1 MTTPSPGASPGPSP
15 SHPLAD
21 AWGDLLDGLREAAD
35 TVLGPQG
42 AQSTLEEAEGFR
54 FLTRLASAAFD
65 MFVEYGDTAHPAFVR
80 LMTPRRKFY
89 GDNPDTFYDYASIQ
103 GRRRYRIAG
112 TRGTTS
118 YLAFCIYGRTEDG
131 QTRIVANV
139 SDRDFPVDTDGRF
152 ELVMS
157 LEAPP
162 ANDRAIWVQ
171 LEPDVEAVIARQYF
185 LDHDAE
191 QPAEFSIVCEDD
203 VPVPAPLAIEP
214 LARRVRAAG
223 DFVRNGTTFSAHIAD
238 DLARQPNE
246 LTVESEA
253 AAVAAFY
260 PTPDNKYVGGWYR
273 LGADDAL
280 VVEGTPPDTRYWS
293 LLLMSRWMESLDTE
307 HHRTIINNH
316 QAALEPDGSFRI
328 VVAHRDPGLP
338 NWLDTAGHTE
348 GYVLFRWM
356 QASGITPPTFR
367 VAKLGHLDGP
377 A

>member
-1 MTTPSPGASPGPSP
+1 VGATSSDGSAGQ
-15 SHPLAD
+15 PLAD
-21 AWGDLLDGLREAAD
+21 AWGDLLDGLRDAAD
-35 TVLGPQG
+35 TILGPNG
-42 AQSTLEEAEGFR
+42 AQSALEEAEGFR
-54 FLTRLASAAFD
+54 FLTRLASAALD

-80 LMTPRRKFY
+80 LMTNHRKFY

-118 YLAFCIYGRTEDG
+118 YLAFCIYGRTEGG

-139 SDRDFPVDTDGRF
+139 SDRDLPVDSEGRF

-157 LEAPP
+157 LDEPRAS
-162 ANDRAIWVQ
+162 DRATWVK

-185 LDHDAE
+185 LDHDTE
-191 QPAEFSIVCEDD
+191 HPAEFTIVCEDD
-203 VPVPAPLAIEP
+203 VPVPGPLQIEP
-214 LARRVRAAG
+214 LARRLRAAG
-223 DFVRNGTTFSAHIAD
+223 EFVRNGTTFSAHIAH
-238 DLARQPNE
+238 DLAARPNE
-246 LTVESEA
+246 VTVQSEA

-307 HHRTIINNH
+307 HHQTLINKH
-316 QAALEPDGSFRI
+316 QATLEPDGSFRI
-328 VVAHRDPGLP
+328 VVAHQDPGIP
-338 NWLDTAGHTE
+338 NWLDTAGHTQ
-348 GYVLFRWM
+348 GYVMFRWM
-356 QASGITPPTFR
+356 QATGITPPTFR
-367 VAKLGHLDGP
+367 VARLDQLS
-377 A
+377 